1 MGSLTPEQE
10 KFNGHFQKLL
20 IMTFQ
25 DALKWLYSEGWYFQ
39 TEPEA
44 WKSNSALFQDIN
56 TNGIFGHSM
65 DDIHPAEVNYLYFKS
80 LHMKTG
86 VLMRQSHGIPN
97 DESNAWP
104 NDVIKHLINVRYDAI
119 NKRKI

>member
-1 MGSLTPEQE
+1 MSSLTPEQE

-80 LHMKTG
+80 LNMKTG
-86 VLMRQSHGIPN
+86 VLMRHGRPEYF
-97 DESNAWP
+97 ESNAWP
-104 NDVIKHLINVRYDAI
+104 NDVIKDLLGIGGYAAI
-119 NKRKI
+119 NKRNI